1 MKHLQLTLLLAS
13 VFAFGA
19 AGAGTL
25 TAEDVLAAVDGE
37 AEVDAPMSESMDS
50 TRVNFDISADDISA
64 DNFWESD
71 NAGLLDD
78 TYY

>member
-1 MKHLQLTLLLAS
+1 MKHLKLTLLLAS
-13 VFAFGA
+13 IFAFGTA
-19 AGAGTL
+19 SAGTL

-37 AEVDAPMSESMDS
+37 AEVDTSMSESMDS
-50 TRVNFDISADDISA
+50 TRINFDISADDIST
-64 DNFWESD
+64 DNFWKPD